1 MESPP
6 KKVSIYDVDEAGLL
20 QSKELNQYIL
30 ETSVYPNEAQVLKEL
45 RGATSAQPQSF
56 MICAGEEGPILSLLL
71 KLVNAK
77 KTLEIG
83 VYTGYSLLVTALTLP
98 KDGKVRFYL
107 NSNTIAIDPDR
118 SMFEVG
124 LPFFKKAGV
133 EHKVEFI
140 ESMALPVLDKLLED
154 PENEGSFDFAFVDAD
169 KQNYVHYHERV
180 LKLVRVGGMI
190 LYDNTLWGGTVAWKD
205 DSGLDEFMKEVKDS
219 FVDLNKKLASDSR
232 IKISQLPVGDGLT
245 ICMRLH

>member
-6 KKVSIYDVDEAGLL
+6 KKVSMHDVDEAGLL

-30 ETSVYPNEAQVLKEL
+30 ETSVYPNEAEVLKEL
-45 RGATSAQPQSF
+45 RDATSAQPQSF

-77 KTLEIG
+77 RLLKLECTLD
-83 VYTGYSLLVTALTLP
+83 THFLSLLLHYP
-98 KDGKVRFYL
+98 KMEKF
-107 NSNTIAIDPDR
+107 TIAIDPDR

-133 EHKVEFI
+133 QHKVEFI
-140 ESMALPVLDKLLED
+140 ESVALPVLDKLLEN
-154 PENEGSFDFAFVDAD
+154 PANEGSFDFAFVDAD

-232 IKISQLPVGDGLT
+232 IQISQLPVGDGLT

>member
-98 KDGKVRFYL
+98 KDGK
-107 NSNTIAIDPDR
+107 TIAIDPDR